1 MSNRLYRRVLRPPVD
16 WVMDRIYRMDT
27 RNPVRYDD
35 LGFSEDRGVYYVAS
49 DWRALPAFLRAASVR
64 AGDVFVDL
72 GCGKGRVLIQAAA
85 YPFARIIGVELDP
98 DLAAVARRNVT
109 NRASHVAIESA
120 DVATWAVP
128 DDVTHVYLYN
138 PFHGAV
144 MDAALRRLR
153 ESLERSPRELHIG
166 YFNPVDRDRLIHF
179 GAVLVE
185 SCRLRRGEGYI
196 VEVYRL
202 GKLPILEDPPKL

>member
-1 MSNRLYRRVLRPPVD
+1 
-16 WVMDRIYRMDT
+16 MDRIYRMDT
-27 RNPVRYDD
+27 RHPVRYDD
-35 LGFSEDRGVYYVAS
+35 LGFSEDRGVYYGAS
-49 DWRALPAFLRAASVR
+49 DWRALPALLRAASVR

-72 GCGKGRVLIQAAA
+72 GCGKGRVLIQASA
-85 YPFARIIGVELDP
+85 YPFARIIGDELDP

-109 NRASHVAIESA
+109 NRASRIAIESA
-120 DVATWAVP
+120 DVTTWTVP

-153 ESLERSPRELHIG
+153 ESLERSPRELRIG

-179 GAVLVE
+179 GAELVE
-185 SCRLRRGEGYI
+185 SCRLRRGEGY
-196 VEVYRL
+196 VVDVYRL
-202 GKLPILEDPPKL
+202 GKLPMLEDPSKP

>member
-1 MSNRLYRRVLRPPVD
+1 
-16 WVMDRIYRMDT
+16 MDRIYRVET
-27 RNPVRYDD
+27 RNAVRCDA
-35 LGFSEDRGVYYVAS
+35 LGFSEDRGVYYGAA
-49 DWRALPAFLRAASVR
+49 DWRALPAFLRAASVH

-98 DLAAVARRNVT
+98 NLAAVARRNVT
-109 NRASHVAIESA
+109 KRASHVAIDNA
-120 DVATWAVP
+120 DVTTWAVP
-128 DDVTHVYLYN
+128 DDVTHVFLYN

-144 MDAALRRLR
+144 MDAALSCLR
-153 ESLERSPRELHIG
+153 ESIGRSPRHLSIG
-166 YFNPVDRDRLIHF
+166 YLNPVDRDRLIHF

-185 SCRLRRGEGYI
+185 SCRLRRGEGYV

-202 GKLPILEDPPKL
+202 GKPPVIEDSPKL